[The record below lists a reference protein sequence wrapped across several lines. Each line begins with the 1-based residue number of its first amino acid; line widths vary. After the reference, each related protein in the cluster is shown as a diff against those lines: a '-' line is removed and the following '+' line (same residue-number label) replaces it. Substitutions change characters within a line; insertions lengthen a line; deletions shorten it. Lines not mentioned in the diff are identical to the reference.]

1 MKLWVWV
8 ILGFSIA
15 GLAFWFVVKTDGNP
29 VPVTVFIVTDIVATL
44 GAFWMM
50 YVALRCEKNPWPMFW
65 LAFLPF
71 ASLWYYF
78 ERVRHNKRLMC
89 WRDGPGWPEQ

>member
-1 MKLWVWV
+1 MKLWAWV
-8 ILGFSIA
+8 ILGMSVA
-15 GLAFWFVVKTDGNP
+15 GLTFWLIVLTDGNP
-29 VPVTVFIVTDIVATL
+29 VLVTVFVLTDAVATL

-50 YVALRCEKNPWPMFW
+50 YVALRCEENPWPMFC

-78 ERVRHNKRLMC
+78 ERVRHNARLMR
-89 WRDGPGWPEQ
+89 WRGEPNWPEQ